1 MPKAGPDKQLCGAQR
16 PNQPKGTLCTQRAGW
31 GTSHPGHGPCKRH
44 GGATASHVKAAEIEM
59 VSQAVAK
66 LNLKVETTAAEALLN
81 EIYRTVGNLEFYD
94 ELTAA
99 LPTHP
104 DPDVYVPDVDEDG
117 EPTGG
122 GHWERGQ
129 PGIYGRT
136 YHVSGVPTGEAKP
149 HVLMQMQF
157 EERKHLRG
165 LTVDALRVGIA
176 EEMVTLARDQ
186 AELVATVCRQFAV
199 ALGHD
204 PADPKVREAF
214 RAQLTLIAGGR
225 AT

>member
-1 MPKAGPDKQLCGAQR
+1 MPAPGPDKALCGAER
-16 PNQPKGTLCTQRAGW
+16 KGKPPCRFVA
-31 GTSHPGHGPCKRH
+31 GHGTNHLGVGRCKRH
-44 GGATASHVKAAEIEM
+44 GGSTPNHKKHAEIELTR
-59 VSQAVAK
+59 QAVAK
-66 LNLKVETTAAEALLN
+66 LNLKVETTPAAALLN

-94 ELTAA
+94 ELTAE

-104 DPDVYVPDVDEDG
+104 EDDVYVTDEDG
-117 EPTGG
+117 SN
-122 GHWERGQ
+122 GHWERGA

-136 YHVSGVPTGEAKP
+136 YHQSGVPTGEAKP

-165 LTVDALRVGIA
+165 LTVDALKVGIA
-176 EEMVTLARDQ
+176 EEMVSLARDQ
-186 AELVATVCRQFAV
+186 ATLMAEAFRAFAV

-204 PADPKVREAF
+204 PAEPKVREAF

-225 AT
+225 AA